1 MKIFKKFPDQLSKFK
16 YLNHIESPKDLKLLN
31 ENQLII
37 LADELREFLL
47 HSVSKTGGHFG
58 AGLGAIEL
66 TIAMH
71 YVLDMPFDKIVWDT
85 GHQAY
90 PHKILTGRR
99 DQMNM
104 MRKKD
109 GLHAFPSITESEYDA
124 MSVGHSS
131 TSISA
136 SLGMNEAS
144 KYLSSKRNIFSVI
157 GDGAMTAGIAFE
169 GMMHTAHLNNN
180 LNIILNDNDMSISKN
195 TGGLSDYLTK
205 VWASKSYK
213 KLKSSGKKVLK
224 NLPGALHISRNIKDG
239 LKSAVM
245 PGNFFEDLGLN
256 YIGPIDG
263 HDISLLI
270 KTLQRMLEKKEPY
283 LLHIITK
290 KGAGFEPAENER
302 IKYHAISKI
311 ENTQAKKQKKF
322 QDIFG
327 EWLCYKANVDNKL
340 IGITPAMKEG
350 SGMVNFEEQY
360 PDRFYDVAIAEQ
372 HSVTF
377 GAGLSLGG
385 TKPVVAI
392 YSSFLQRAY
401 DQFIHDVCLENLDVT
416 FALDRAGVV
425 GEDGPTHSGNF
436 DLSFMRCVPNIVVA
450 TPSDE
455 NEMWGLLNTCY
466 AHNGPAAIRYPRG
479 SGIGA
484 AIKDKN
490 DAFDM
495 GKANKIRNGE
505 KVCILNFG
513 VLMDRVTECAEANNF
528 GLVDMRFVKPLDEQL
543 LLELSNNYEAF
554 VTLEDHSIVGGAGS
568 AVSEFFA
575 AQMIYK
581 PILHLGLEDKFP
593 AHGSRNEVLEMN
605 GLDVASL
612 NKKIIGFV
620 NSIYKNPNHL
630 C

>member
-1 MKIFKKFPDQLSKFK
+1 MKIFKEFPGQLPEFK
-16 YLNHIESPKDLKLLN
+16 YLNGIESPKDLKLL
-31 ENQLII
+31 EEGELVE
-37 LADELREFLL
+37 LANELREFLL

-58 AGLGAIEL
+58 AGLGTIEL
-66 TIAMH
+66 TIALH

-99 DQMNM
+99 EKMHL

-109 GLHAFPSITESEYDA
+109 GIHPFPSITESEYDA

-136 SLGMNEAS
+136 SLGMNEANVH
-144 KYLSSKRNIFSVI
+144 LSTKRNIFSVI

-169 GMMHTAHLNNN
+169 GMMHAAHLDNN
-180 LNIILNDNDMSISKN
+180 LNIVLNDNDMSISKN
-195 TGGLSDYLTK
+195 TGGLSDYLAK

-224 NLPGALHISRNIKDG
+224 NLPGGLHISRNLKDG
-239 LKSAVM
+239 LKHAVM
-245 PGNFFEDLGLN
+245 PGNLFEDLGLH

-263 HDISLLI
+263 HDIPLLI
-270 KTLQRMLEKKEPY
+270 KTLRRMVEKKEPY

-311 ENTQAKKQKKF
+311 ENTPAVKQARF

-327 EWLCYKANVDNKL
+327 DWLCYKASLDNKL

-350 SGMVNFEEQY
+350 SGMVDFEKQY

-484 AIKDKN
+484 TIKDKN
-490 DAFDM
+490 DAFDL

-513 VLMDRVTECAEANNF
+513 VLMDRVTDCAEANNF

-543 LLELSNNYEAF
+543 LLELSNNYEVF

-575 AQMIYK
+575 AQMIFK

-593 AHGSRNEVLEMN
+593 DHGSRNEVLEMN
-605 GLDVASL
+605 GLDVATLS
-612 NKKIIGFV
+612 KKIIGFG
-620 NSIYKNPNHL
+620 NSI
-630 C
+630 

>member
-1 MKIFKKFPDQLSKFK
+1 MKIFKEFPDQLPEFK
-16 YLNHIESPKDLKLLN
+16 YLNGIESPKDLKLLD
-31 ENQLII
+31 ENQLVE
-37 LADELREFLL
+37 LAGELREFLL

-58 AGLGAIEL
+58 AGLGTIEL
-66 TIAMH
+66 TIALH

-99 DQMNM
+99 EKMHL

-109 GLHAFPSITESEYDA
+109 GIHPFPSITESEYDA

-136 SLGMNEAS
+136 SLGMNEANVH
-144 KYLSSKRNIFSVI
+144 LSTKRNIFSVI

-169 GMMHTAHLNNN
+169 GMMHAAHLDNN
-180 LNIILNDNDMSISKN
+180 LNIVLNDNDMSISKN
-195 TGGLSDYLTK
+195 TGGLSDYLAK

-224 NLPGALHISRNIKDG
+224 NLPGGLHISRNLKDG
-239 LKSAVM
+239 LKHAVM
-245 PGNFFEDLGLN
+245 PGNLFEDLGLH

-263 HDISLLI
+263 HDIPLLI
-270 KTLQRMLEKKEPY
+270 KTLRRMIEKKEPY

-311 ENTQAKKQKKF
+311 ENTPVVKQPKF

-327 EWLCYKANVDNKL
+327 DWLCYKASLDSKL

-350 SGMVNFEEQY
+350 SGMVDFEKQY

-436 DLSFMRCVPNIVVA
+436 DLSFMRCVPNIVIA

-455 NEMWGLLNTCY
+455 NEMWGLLNACY
-466 AHNGPAAIRYPRG
+466 SHNGPAAIRYPRG

-484 AIKDKN
+484 VIKDKN
-490 DAFDM
+490 DAFDL
-495 GKANKIRNGE
+495 GKANEIRNGE
-505 KVCILNFG
+505 KICILNFG
-513 VLMDRVTECAEANNF
+513 VLMDRVTDCSEANNF
-528 GLVDMRFVKPLDEQL
+528 GLVNMRFVKPLDEQL
-543 LLELSNNYEAF
+543 LLELNNNYEAF
-554 VTLEDHSIVGGAGS
+554 ITLEDHSIVGGAGS

-575 AQMIYK
+575 AHMIFK

-605 GLDVASL
+605 GLDVTTLS
-612 NKKIIGFV
+612 KKIIGFA
-620 NSIYKNPNHL
+620 NSI
-630 C
+630 

>member
-1 MKIFKKFPDQLSKFK
+1 MKIFKEFPNQLPEFK
-16 YLNHIESPKDLKLLN
+16 YLNGIESPKDLKLL
-31 ENQLII
+31 EEDQLVE

-58 AGLGAIEL
+58 AGLGTIEL
-66 TIAMH
+66 TIALH

-99 DQMNM
+99 EKMHL

-109 GLHAFPSITESEYDA
+109 GIHPFPSITESEYDA

-136 SLGMNEAS
+136 SLGMNEANVH
-144 KYLSSKRNIFSVI
+144 LSTRRNIFSVI

-169 GMMHTAHLNNN
+169 GMMHAAHLDNN

-195 TGGLSDYLTK
+195 TGGLSDYLAK

-224 NLPGALHISRNIKDG
+224 NLPGGLHISRNLKDG
-239 LKSAVM
+239 LKHAVM
-245 PGNFFEDLGLN
+245 PGNLFEDLGLH

-263 HDISLLI
+263 HDIPLLI
-270 KTLQRMLEKKEPY
+270 KTLRRMVEKKEPY
-283 LLHIITK
+283 LLHIIK
-290 KGAGFEPAENER
+290 
-302 IKYHAISKI
+302 
-311 ENTQAKKQKKF
+311 QAKF

-327 EWLCYKANVDNKL
+327 DWLCYKASLDNKL

-350 SGMVNFEEQY
+350 SGMVDFEKQY

-490 DAFDM
+490 DVFDM

-575 AQMIYK
+575 AHMIFK

-605 GLDVASL
+605 GLDVATL

-620 NSIYKNPNHL
+620 NSI
-630 C
+630 

>member
-1 MKIFKKFPDQLSKFK
+1 MKIFKEFPTKLPEFK
-16 YLNHIESPKDLKLLN
+16 YLNDIESPKDLKLL
-31 ENQLII
+31 EEDQLVE

-58 AGLGAIEL
+58 AGLGTIEL

-99 DQMNM
+99 EKMHL

-109 GLHAFPSITESEYDA
+109 GIHAFPSITESEYDA

-136 SLGMNEAS
+136 SLGMNEANVH
-144 KYLSSKRNIFSVI
+144 LSTKRNIFSVI

-169 GMMHTAHLNNN
+169 GMMHAAHLDNN

-195 TGGLSDYLTK
+195 TGGLSDYLAK

-224 NLPGALHISRNIKDG
+224 NLPGGLHISRNLKDG
-239 LKSAVM
+239 LKHAVM
-245 PGNFFEDLGLN
+245 PGNLFEDLGLH

-263 HDISLLI
+263 HDIPLLI
-270 KTLQRMLEKKEPY
+270 KTLRRMVEKKEPY

-311 ENTQAKKQKKF
+311 ENTPAAKQAKF

-327 EWLCYKANVDNKL
+327 DWLCYKASLDNKL

-350 SGMVNFEEQY
+350 SGMVDFEKQY

-466 AHNGPAAIRYPRG
+466 AHKGPAAIRYPRG

-490 DAFDM
+490 DVFDM

-543 LLELSNNYEAF
+543 LLELSNDYEAF

-575 AQMIYK
+575 AHMIFK

-605 GLDVASL
+605 GLDVVTL
-612 NKKIIGFV
+612 GKKIIGFA
-620 NSIYKNPNHL
+620 NSI
-630 C
+630 

>member
-1 MKIFKKFPDQLSKFK
+1 MSD
-16 YLNHIESPKDLKLLN
+16 NHNK
-31 ENQLII
+31 LII
-37 LADELREFLL
+37 LGSGPAGYTAAIYSARANLNPTLISGL
-47 HSVSKTGGHFG
+47 QPGGQ
-58 AGLGAIEL
+58 L
-66 TIAMH
+66 TITTE
-71 YVLDMPFDKIVWDT
+71 VEN
-85 GHQAY
+85 Y
-90 PHKILTGRR
+90 PGYP
-99 DQMNM
+99 DGVMGPEM
-104 MRKKD
+104 MVD
-109 GLHAFPSITESEYDA
+109 
-124 MSVGHSS
+124 
-131 TSISA
+131 
-136 SLGMNEAS
+136 
-144 KYLSSKRNIFSVI
+144 
-157 GDGAMTAGIAFE
+157 FE
-169 GMMHTAHLNNN
+169 
-180 LNIILNDNDMSISKN
+180 K
-195 TGGLSDYLTK
+195 
-205 VWASKSYK
+205 
-213 KLKSSGKKVLK
+213 
-224 NLPGALHISRNIKDG
+224 
-239 LKSAVM
+239 
-245 PGNFFEDLGLN
+245 
-256 YIGPIDG
+256 
-263 HDISLLI
+263 
-270 KTLQRMLEKKEPY
+270 
-283 LLHIITK
+283 
-290 KGAGFEPAENER
+290 
-302 IKYHAISKI
+302 
-311 ENTQAKKQKKF
+311 
-322 QDIFG
+322 
-327 EWLCYKANVDNKL
+327 
-340 IGITPAMKEG
+340 
-350 SGMVNFEEQY
+350 QY

-466 AHNGPAAIRYPRG
+466 AHKGPAAIRYPRG

-495 GKANKIRNGE
+495 GKANKLRNGE

-513 VLMDRVTECAEANNF
+513 VLMDRVTECVEANNF

-575 AQMIYK
+575 AHMIFK

-605 GLDVASL
+605 GLDVVTL
-612 NKKIIGFV
+612 GKKIIGFA
-620 NSIYKNPNHL
+620 NSI
-630 C
+630 

>member
-1 MKIFKKFPDQLSKFK
+1 MKIFKEFPDQLPEFK
-16 YLNHIESPKDLKLLN
+16 YLNGIESPKDLKLLD
-31 ENQLII
+31 ENQLVE
-37 LADELREFLL
+37 LAGELREFLL

-58 AGLGAIEL
+58 AGLGTIEL
-66 TIAMH
+66 TIALH

-99 DQMNM
+99 EKMHL

-109 GLHAFPSITESEYDA
+109 GIHPFPSITESEYDA

-136 SLGMNEAS
+136 SLGMNEANVH
-144 KYLSSKRNIFSVI
+144 LSTKRNIFSVI

-169 GMMHTAHLNNN
+169 GMMHAAHLDNN
-180 LNIILNDNDMSISKN
+180 LNIVLNDNDMSISKN
-195 TGGLSDYLTK
+195 TGGLSDYLAK

-224 NLPGALHISRNIKDG
+224 NLPGGLHISRNLKDG
-239 LKSAVM
+239 LKHAVM
-245 PGNFFEDLGLN
+245 PGNLFEDLGLH

-263 HDISLLI
+263 HDIPLLI
-270 KTLQRMLEKKEPY
+270 KTLRRMIEKKEPY

-311 ENTQAKKQKKF
+311 ENTPVVKQPKF

-327 EWLCYKANVDNKL
+327 DWLCYKASLDSKL

-350 SGMVNFEEQY
+350 SGMVDFEKQY

-436 DLSFMRCVPNIVVA
+436 DLSFMRCVPNIVIA

-466 AHNGPAAIRYPRG
+466 SHNGPAAIRYPRG

-484 AIKDKN
+484 VIKDKN
-490 DAFDM
+490 DAFDL
-495 GKANKIRNGE
+495 GKANKIRNGG
-505 KVCILNFG
+505 KICILNFG
-513 VLMDRVTECAEANNF
+513 VLMDRVTDCAEANNF
-528 GLVDMRFVKPLDEQL
+528 GLVNMRFVKPLDEQL
-543 LLELSNNYEAF
+543 LLELNNNYEAF
-554 VTLEDHSIVGGAGS
+554 ITLEDHSIVGGAGS

-575 AQMIYK
+575 AHMILK

-605 GLDVASL
+605 GLDVTTL
-612 NKKIIGFV
+612 NKKIIGFA
-620 NSIYKNPNHL
+620 NSI
-630 C
+630 

>member
-1 MKIFKKFPDQLSKFK
+1 MVD
-16 YLNHIESPKDLKLLN
+16 
-31 ENQLII
+31 
-37 LADELREFLL
+37 
-47 HSVSKTGGHFG
+47 
-58 AGLGAIEL
+58 
-66 TIAMH
+66 
-71 YVLDMPFDKIVWDT
+71 
-85 GHQAY
+85 
-90 PHKILTGRR
+90 
-99 DQMNM
+99 
-104 MRKKD
+104 
-109 GLHAFPSITESEYDA
+109 
-124 MSVGHSS
+124 
-131 TSISA
+131 
-136 SLGMNEAS
+136 
-144 KYLSSKRNIFSVI
+144 
-157 GDGAMTAGIAFE
+157 FE
-169 GMMHTAHLNNN
+169 
-180 LNIILNDNDMSISKN
+180 K
-195 TGGLSDYLTK
+195 
-205 VWASKSYK
+205 
-213 KLKSSGKKVLK
+213 
-224 NLPGALHISRNIKDG
+224 
-239 LKSAVM
+239 
-245 PGNFFEDLGLN
+245 
-256 YIGPIDG
+256 
-263 HDISLLI
+263 
-270 KTLQRMLEKKEPY
+270 
-283 LLHIITK
+283 
-290 KGAGFEPAENER
+290 
-302 IKYHAISKI
+302 
-311 ENTQAKKQKKF
+311 
-322 QDIFG
+322 
-327 EWLCYKANVDNKL
+327 
-340 IGITPAMKEG
+340 
-350 SGMVNFEEQY
+350 QY

-455 NEMWGLLNTCY
+455 NEMWGLLNACY

-484 AIKDKN
+484 TIKDKN
-490 DAFDM
+490 DAFDL

-575 AQMIYK
+575 AQMIFK

-593 AHGSRNEVLEMN
+593 DHGSRNEVLEMN
-605 GLDVASL
+605 GLDVATLS
-612 NKKIIGFV
+612 KKIIGFG
-620 NSIYKNPNHL
+620 NSI
-630 C
+630 

>member
-1 MKIFKKFPDQLSKFK
+1 MKIFKEFPNQLPEFK
-16 YLNHIESPKDLKLLN
+16 YLNDIESPKDLKLL
-31 ENQLII
+31 EEDQLVE

-58 AGLGAIEL
+58 AGLGTIEL

-99 DQMNM
+99 EKMHL

-109 GLHAFPSITESEYDA
+109 GIHAFPSITESEYDA

-136 SLGMNEAS
+136 SLGMNEANVH
-144 KYLSSKRNIFSVI
+144 LSTKRNIFSVI

-169 GMMHTAHLNNN
+169 GMMHAAHLGNN

-195 TGGLSDYLTK
+195 TGGLSDYLAK

-224 NLPGALHISRNIKDG
+224 ILPGGLHISRNLKDG
-239 LKSAVM
+239 LKHAVM
-245 PGNFFEDLGLN
+245 PGNLFEDLGLH

-263 HDISLLI
+263 HDIPLLI
-270 KTLQRMLEKKEPY
+270 KTLRRMVEKKEPY

-311 ENTQAKKQKKF
+311 ESTPAVKQPKF

-327 EWLCYKANVDNKL
+327 EWLCYKASLDNKL

-350 SGMVNFEEQY
+350 SGMVDFEKQY

-479 SGIGA
+479 SGNGA

-490 DAFDM
+490 DAFNL

-513 VLMDRVTECAEANNF
+513 VLMDRVTECAKANNF

-575 AQMIYK
+575 AQMIFK

-605 GLDVASL
+605 GLDLVTL
-612 NKKIIGFV
+612 GKKIIGFA
-620 NSIYKNPNHL
+620 NSI
-630 C
+630 